1 MRDSCWSI
9 YPEPR
14 KKNASSGLASPV
26 RRALAPR
33 NGDRDTGDGCSRWE
47 STAVFIVSERHDTN
61 MAEFGRGV
69 VLRHPVAVY
78 FVGAY
83 LFTWL
88 ISAPAYVMGVNW
100 TSW

>member
-1 MRDSCWSI
+1 
-9 YPEPR
+9 
-14 KKNASSGLASPV
+14 
-26 RRALAPR
+26 
-33 NGDRDTGDGCSRWE
+33 
-47 STAVFIVSERHDTN
+47 